1 MTNQRRFVFDTN
13 VIISAFLFSQ
23 SKPRQALDIAQDI
36 GVLILSNSAFA
47 ELEEVL
53 SRRKFEKY
61 LTLERRQEFLEN
73 FTKTVDFIDV
83 EEKID
88 KCRDPKDDKYLEL
101 AVSGKAEFIISGDND
116 LLVLNPFRGIEI
128 ITVQEFLARN

>member
-1 MTNQRRFVFDTN
+1 M
-13 VIISAFLFSQ
+13 
-23 SKPRQALDIAQDI
+23 
-36 GVLILSNSAFA
+36 
-47 ELEEVL
+47 
-53 SRRKFEKY
+53 
-61 LTLERRQEFLEN
+61 ERRQEFLEN

-83 EEKID
+83 EEQID

-101 AVSGKAEFIISGDND
+101 AVSGKAESIITGDND